1 MPKKE
6 NVRRSKENKKKAPPS
21 KKVARRRKPARK
33 KRPAA
38 EKSPAASANFVEIFD
53 VGVVNGAPEAESLA
67 RIHEEVDD
75 DFPPDIGGS
84 E

>member
-1 MPKKE
+1 MPGKMKA
-6 NVRRSKENKKKAPPS
+6 RKSKRNKKNTPS
-21 KKVARRRKPARK
+21 KQAARRKKPARK

-38 EKSPAASANFVEIFD
+38 KKSPVVRTTLVESVELD
-53 VGVVNGAPEAESLA
+53 VVSSAPEPQEPVL
-67 RIHEEVDD
+67 DD

>member
-1 MPKKE
+1 MPKKK

-21 KKVARRRKPARK
+21 KKAAPRKKPARK

-38 EKSPAASANFVEIFD
+38 KKSPAAHATFVETVEVD
-53 VGVVNGAPEAESLA
+53 VVNGAPEAEEPE

-75 DFPPDIGGS
+75 DFPHDLGGS

>member
-1 MPKKE
+1 MAKKK
-6 NVRRSKENKKKAPPS
+6 NVRRNKENKKKAPPS
-21 KKVARRRKPARK
+21 KKVVRRKKPARK

-38 EKSPAASANFVEIFD
+38 KKSPAARATLVETFELD
-53 VGVVNGAPEAESLA
+53 AVNGAPEAEGPE

-75 DFPPDIGGS
+75 DFPPDYGGS

>member
-1 MPKKE
+1 MAKKK
-6 NVRRSKENKKKAPPS
+6 NVHRNKENKKKSPTS
-21 KKVARRRKPARK
+21 KKVVHRKKPARK

-38 EKSPAASANFVEIFD
+38 KKSPAARATLVETFELD
-53 VGVVNGAPEAESLA
+53 VVNGAPEAEGPE

-75 DFPPDIGGS
+75 DFPPDYGGS